1 MYLTAFAAA
10 AAAFL
15 ITALGG
21 KPLICLLEKY
31 RLTALLIREK
41 DGVKTPDKKPVPE
54 MGGLLYL
61 CGLLGG
67 GIIGAILLLIT
78 GGGEAF
84 SASVSFGKL
93 GAVLICTLLMGL
105 LGLLD
110 DWRRARSLPPMYP
123 LINAHIGKKNLFPKE
138 KRKQVLFVLDGSFR
152 CGKVGRKF

>member
-1 MYLTAFAAA
+1 MTAFAAA

-21 KPLICLLEKY
+21 KPLIRLLEKY
-31 RLTALLIREK
+31 RLTALLMREK

-93 GAVLICTLLMGL
+93 GAVLICTLAGIPSSL
-105 LGLLD
+105 LAAWGAAVIDISLL
-110 DWRRARSLPPMYP
+110 RRAFGVFLLY
-123 LINAHIGKKNLFPKE
+123 IGVKELFCKKPEPE
-138 KRKQVLFVLDGSFR
+138 KDG
-152 CGKVGRKF
+152 G

>member
-1 MYLTAFAAA
+1 MTAFAAA

-21 KPLICLLEKY
+21 KPLIHLLESHH
-31 RLTALLIREK
+31 LTAFLMREK

-67 GIIGAILLLIT
+67 GIIGSVLLLIT
-78 GGGEAF
+78 GGGESF

-105 LGLLD
+105 LGLWMTGEECALF
-110 DWRRARSLPPMYP
+110 RRCRRRFAC
-123 LINAHIGKKNLFPKE
+123 F
-138 KRKQVLFVLDGSFR
+138 
-152 CGKVGRKF
+152 